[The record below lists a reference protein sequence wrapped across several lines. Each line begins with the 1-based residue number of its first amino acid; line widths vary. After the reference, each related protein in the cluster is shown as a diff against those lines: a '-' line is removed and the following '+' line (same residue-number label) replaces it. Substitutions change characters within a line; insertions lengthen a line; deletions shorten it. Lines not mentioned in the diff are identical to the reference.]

1 MKFLG
6 IFVLL
11 VALTFG
17 VVNAYSPAEAWEQ
30 ILENPTKN
38 FGLLTEENVSPV
50 VQQLSIAFKYLK
62 YYKPEAWNVLEKNID
77 FKKMF
82 EGYPSGR
89 MEESRGILRS

>member
-17 VVNAYSPAEAWEQ
+17 VVNAYSPAEALEQ

-38 FGLLTEENVSPV
+38 FGLLTVENLKPV
-50 VQQLSIAFKYLK
+50 VYQLSIAFKYLK
-62 YYKPEAWNVLEKNID
+62 LYKPEQWNDLEKNID
-77 FKKMF
+77 FQKVY

-89 MEESRGILRS
+89 MEESRGIQRS